1 MNRRTQLFKLSRESE
16 KAWADYAAA
25 INAMFPRAEATA
37 LLRHARPGHERRWRA
52 IDAAM
57 QRITHRKITE
67 DDIV

>member
-1 MNRRTQLFKLSRESE
+1 MNRRTQLFRLSREAE

-25 INAMFPRAEATA
+25 LNAMFPRDEANA
-37 LLRHARPGHERRWRA
+37 LLRHARPGHDRRWRS

-57 QRITHRKITE
+57 QRITHRQITE